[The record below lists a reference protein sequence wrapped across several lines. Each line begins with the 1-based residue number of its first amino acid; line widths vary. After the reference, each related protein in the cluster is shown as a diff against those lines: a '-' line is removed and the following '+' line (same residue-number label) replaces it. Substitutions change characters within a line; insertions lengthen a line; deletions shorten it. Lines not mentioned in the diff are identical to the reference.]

1 MWSPLIE
8 DDARPPRPRRVWID
22 AILVALALGS
32 VFVCA
37 FLAAAA
43 RR

>member
-8 DDARPPRPRRVWID
+8 DDNQPPRPRHVWID
-22 AILVALALGS
+22 VILVALALGS

-43 RR
+43 PR